1 MDIGAGG
8 EHMSAY
14 GSSGL
19 YSCLGLQL
27 HARAALNQVP
37 AVCIYVGGRG
47 GGEGRSALH
56 GHETKQTLVNYSAD
70 KTQNK
75 RESGIILLG
84 FLRHAE
90 TRVCTT

>member
-27 HARAALNQVP
+27 HARAAQNQLP
-37 AVCIYVGGRG
+37 AVCMWG
-47 GGEGRSALH
+47 GGEGGSALH

>member
-1 MDIGAGG
+1 MIRTLERVESTCQRMAAVVYTVA
-8 EHMSAY
+8 SAY
-14 GSSGL
+14 NYMHGL
-19 YSCLGLQL
+19 LLTRCQQCVYMW
-27 HARAALNQVP
+27 
-37 AVCIYVGGRG
+37 G
-47 GGEGRSALH
+47 GGVSALH